1 MEEMKID
8 ALYALRAP
16 RPFSKP
22 LDDSE
27 KERAQ
32 AARPATAADITS
44 HPRRTDIEGILRIG
58 MRGLDLY
65 PDGTF
70 RPDEP
75 MDRGSCAVVIEDILI
90 RVSGDRSLATRFI
103 GGTAPFIDLQADLPY
118 YNAVMLATS
127 RGIMEAKDKALRTFA
142 PLSPLT
148 GVEAL
153 LVIRKIRDELHY

>member
-1 MEEMKID
+1 
-8 ALYALRAP
+8 
-16 RPFSKP
+16 
-22 LDDSE
+22 
-27 KERAQ
+27 
-32 AARPATAADITS
+32 
-44 HPRRTDIEGILRIG
+44 

-103 GGTAPFIDLQADLPY
+103 GGTTPFIDLQTDLPY
-118 YNAVMLATS
+118 YNAVILATS